1 MQNSLRSD
9 SCIFAPDADSC
20 ELRVS
25 RHPANAIRGTFFPEL
40 RAAALPLFQGV
51 PLGSPSSSKK
61 LQIIPRQEEFS
72 QNPEFRNVFSD
83 I

>member
-25 RHPANAIRGTFFPEL
+25 KPPANEVRGT
-40 RAAALPLFQGV
+40 LFQAV
-51 PLGSPSSSKK
+51 PPGSLPSSRAK
-61 LQIIPRQEEFS
+61 
-72 QNPEFRNVFSD
+72 
-83 I
+83 

>member
-25 RHPANAIRGTFFPEL
+25 RHPANAIRGSP
-40 RAAALPLFQGV
+40 FQSV
-51 PLGSPSSSKK
+51 PPGSLPSSRAEHHQWLIVKS
-61 LQIIPRQEEFS
+61 LRLPWGELLAGCEIGVS
-72 QNPEFRNVFSD
+72 MLHSA
-83 I
+83 

>member
-25 RHPANAIRGTFFPEL
+25 MPPANAIRGTLFL
-40 RAAALPLFQGV
+40 KHTSRLP
-51 PLGSPSSSKK
+51 PL
-61 LQIIPRQEEFS
+61 LQS
-72 QNPEFRNVFSD
+72 
-83 I
+83 

>member
-25 RHPANAIRGTFFPEL
+25 AHPANAIQGTRFPE
-40 RAAALPLFQGV
+40 RIFRLPPFLQG
-51 PLGSPSSSKK
+51 
-61 LQIIPRQEEFS
+61 
-72 QNPEFRNVFSD
+72 
-83 I
+83 

>member
-25 RHPANAIRGTFFPEL
+25 KPPANEVRGT
-40 RAAALPLFQGV
+40 LFQGV
-51 PLGSPSSSKK
+51 PPGSLPSSRASMTDSQK
-61 LQIIPRQEEFS
+61 LASTVPVYWLQYPNRLLFTG
-72 QNPEFRNVFSD
+72 NVN
-83 I
+83 

>member
-25 RHPANAIRGTFFPEL
+25 MHPANAIRGILFPEL
-40 RAAALPLFQGV
+40 VFAGPE
-51 PLGSPSSSKK
+51 GSTP
-61 LQIIPRQEEFS
+61 
-72 QNPEFRNVFSD
+72 
-83 I
+83 

>member
-25 RHPANAIRGTFFPEL
+25 RHPANAIRGTLFPEL
-40 RAAALPLFQGV
+40 TPTEIEKPTSETMSVHLGKGYSALEQGESRSGNRPADV
-51 PLGSPSSSKK
+51 DFAE
-61 LQIIPRQEEFS
+61 I
-72 QNPEFRNVFSD
+72 
-83 I
+83 

>member
-25 RHPANAIRGTFFPEL
+25 MPPANAIRGT
-40 RAAALPLFQGV
+40 LFQSVPPGV
-51 PLGSPSSSKK
+51 LPSSRASMTHT
-61 LQIIPRQEEFS
+61 
-72 QNPEFRNVFSD
+72 N
-83 I
+83 

>member
-25 RHPANAIRGTFFPEL
+25 KPPANEVRGT
-40 RAAALPLFQGV
+40 LFQGV
-51 PLGSPSSSKK
+51 PPGSLRS
-61 LQIIPRQEEFS
+61 
-72 QNPEFRNVFSD
+72 FRAYLLNHKSLRLP
-83 I
+83 